1 MQYESA
7 GKRRDR
13 TISREGKVAM
23 RRALIDPVTAVFGL
37 AVFVS
42 EAV

>member
-23 RRALIDPVTAVFGL
+23 RRALIDPVTVFGL

-42 EAV
+42 EAL